1 MILNKASALF
11 VEGVLLH
18 LILRERSLWYQMRQ
32 NAVAN
37 KKKHAEP
44 LAPPLIFKGNSQQTR
59 PSGSIECDKTQ
70 HAIAASKRCTDRTL
84 RIWNTVQFGWGLFE

>member
-37 KKKHAEP
+37 KKKHSEP
-44 LAPPLIFKGNSQQTR
+44 LAPPHF
-59 PSGSIECDKTQ
+59 
-70 HAIAASKRCTDRTL
+70 
-84 RIWNTVQFGWGLFE
+84 